1 MALLHGILPPACPA
15 TAVREPCSAARGT
28 PYRSVFLFDQ
38 SSHKVAPP
46 PDSSEAPAA
55 KWLALGGLAG
65 GVSGAAVGG
74 GIGHLLLDRGD
85 VFIPGGLIMGAGVG
99 LGIGEPLG
107 VHLANGRR
115 GNYFTNVLVS
125 TGVLGISSALV
136 WGVVSRLEAG
146 DAGIVL
152 GGSLLTAIYIGTS
165 IGIERVTAR

>member
-1 MALLHGILPPACPA
+1 M
-15 TAVREPCSAARGT
+15 GT
-28 PYRSVFLFDQ
+28 
-38 SSHKVAPP
+38 
-46 PDSSEAPAA
+46 
-55 KWLALGGLAG
+55 
-65 GVSGAAVGG
+65 
-74 GIGHLLLDRGD
+74 
-85 VFIPGGLIMGAGVG
+85 GVG

>member
-1 MALLHGILPPACPA
+1 MALLHGGLPPACPA

-28 PYRSVFLFDQ
+28 PRRSVFLFDQ

-65 GVSGAAVGG
+65 SVSGAAVGG
-74 GIGHLLLDRGD
+74 GIGHLLLNQRYA
-85 VFIPGGLIMGAGVG
+85 GGLIVGACVG

-115 GNYFTNVLVS
+115 GNYFANVLVS

-136 WGVVSRLEAG
+136 GGVVSRLEAG